1 MQSSAYGDTKNV
13 YDAIEC
19 SLFFLIESRNE
30 YTKQRKKKERTCQSS
45 ATQGFS
51 IYAYVFSNLEQLFE
65 LAVVVLNG
73 ILLPFTKQCVLFFSF
88 LSVFFFYLTLT
99 SITYTFSAFFSHV
112 ICCSNTHLWRNNPER
127 TLNCNDGERDIVYI
141 HTYIYIYIYIY
152 NKRTRVK
159 KKKKKNGLHFSSRI
173 SAKTEEWSLL

>member
-88 LSVFFFYLTLT
+88 LSVFFLFDSYLDYIHIFCFFFSCNLLFK
-99 SITYTFSAFFSHV
+99 YTFM
-112 ICCSNTHLWRNNPER
+112 
-127 TLNCNDGERDIVYI
+127 
-141 HTYIYIYIYIY
+141 
-152 NKRTRVK
+152 K
-159 KKKKKNGLHFSSRI
+159 K
-173 SAKTEEWSLL
+173 